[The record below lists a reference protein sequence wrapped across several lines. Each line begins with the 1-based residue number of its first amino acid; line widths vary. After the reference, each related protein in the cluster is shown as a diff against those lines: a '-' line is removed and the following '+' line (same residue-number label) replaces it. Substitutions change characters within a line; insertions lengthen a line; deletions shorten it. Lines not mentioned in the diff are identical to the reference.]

1 MTIRKM
7 VLALLMCATASV
19 VAHGQTNT
27 DDPDQL
33 LRQALR
39 FADLYNWS
47 DAAPLFTRAEQIYSS
62 RGDARNTLY
71 AHLGRLRSTM
81 EQLSLPQ
88 TSEELNVE
96 LEKNPLLKSDDDLR
110 LFCLT
115 VLQIGRAS
123 C

>member
-1 MTIRKM
+1 MTIRKI
-7 VLALLMCATASV
+7 VLALLVCATASI

-33 LRQALR
+33 LKQALR
-39 FADLYNWS
+39 FADLHNWS
-47 DAAPLFTRAEQIYSS
+47 DAAPLFTRAEQIYNS

-88 TSEELNVE
+88 TSEELGAE
-96 LEKNPLLKSDDDLR
+96 LENNQLLKSADDR
-110 LFCLT
+110 
-115 VLQIGRAS
+115 S
-123 C
+123 

>member
-1 MTIRKM
+1 MTIRKFTF
-7 VLALLMCATASV
+7 VLLICATACIG
-19 VAHGQTNT
+19 AHGQTTT

-33 LRQALR
+33 LKQALR
-39 FADLYNWS
+39 FADMYNWS
-47 DAAPLFTRAEQIYSS
+47 DAAPLFARAEQIYNS

-88 TSEELNVE
+88 TSEELGAE
-96 LEKNPLLKSDDDLR
+96 LENNPLLKSDDDLR